1 MNSPRQRPVL
11 SVAAVLLLAASCTG
25 SRRRPRTRRWGWR
38 HGRHRGCV
46 GIDRERRHHRER
58 GGAAG
63 GGSGGSGGSG
73 APSSGCGVTGAPT
86 GAMTTLTITVAG
98 RERAYVLFVPT
109 NYDASA
115 RYPLIFAW
123 HGLGGTGTLA
133 RSYFRIE
140 QAAANQAILV
150 YPTALPNAQGMAA
163 WDLAAAG
170 VDVQLFERSSP
181 ACRAGYCIDGNRVF
195 SAGHSYGGY
204 MTNRLGCTRGDVL
217 RAIAPWRG
225 PPFGGGRGRLRG
237 PGRRLD
243 RARHERRTVDF
254 AQGEAARDRFLT
266 ANGCGATTMAAPPD
280 ACVAYDGC
288 MPDLPVHWCVHMM
301 DPTGRATPA
310 PASGPSSTRS
320 SEPARGRVPPPVR
333 ATRPENR

>member
-11 SVAAVLLLAASCTG
+11 SVATALLLAASCTG
-25 SRRRPRTRRWGWR
+25 S
-38 HGRHRGCV
+38 
-46 GIDRERRHHRER
+46 
-58 GGAAG
+58 GGASGTGGASG

-73 APSSGCGVTGAPT
+73 TPSSGCGMTGAPT

-98 RERAYVLFVPT
+98 QERAYVLFVPT
-109 NYDASA
+109 NYDAST

-163 WDLAAAG
+163 WDLAANG
-170 VDVQLFERSSP
+170 IDVQLFDALLASVSGR
-181 ACRAGYCIDGNRVF
+181 YCIDGARVF
-195 SAGHSYGGY
+195 STGHSYGGY

-217 RAIAPWRG
+217 RAIGPVAGG
-225 PPFGGGRGRLRG
+225 PPFGGGSWGTCAG
-237 PGRRLD
+237 QVGAWIAHGMND
-243 RARHERRTVDF
+243 GTVDF
-254 AQGEAARDRFLT
+254 AQGEAARDRFLM
-266 ANGCGATTMAAPPD
+266 ANGCGATTMPTAPD

-301 DPTGRATPA
+301 DHNW
-310 PASGPSSTRS
+310 PSYAGAGIWTFFNSFK
-320 SEPARGRVPPPVR
+320 
-333 ATRPENR
+333 